1 MNLIAT
7 SRNLNQKRKGFY
19 LFTSGGSFM
28 MVLRSDMSRSWAD
41 DDPILYSNRGG
52 GFLFWTKTDLAHYI
66 IKPKREDADS
76 GWLFSSFKWW
86 GWVGGGWERKV
97 SESENRL
104 AEIWQRR
111 KESKPTLCVCV
122 FLSLPV
128 KFYSFWVELAVG
140 SAPFVFCPL
149 GFGFWWVMLP
159 VLAVKDFFC
168 WAVNTICCIWAWIF
182 WVGLRVKHS

>member
-1 MNLIAT
+1 MKFRLNLIGT

-104 AEIWQRR
+104 AETWQRR
-111 KESKPTLCVCV
+111 KESKPTVCV
-122 FLSLPV
+122 RISFATCKILFLLSWASCGLC
-128 KFYSFWVELAVG
+128 S
-140 SAPFVFCPL
+140 FVFCPPC
-149 GFGFWWVMLP
+149 FGFWWVMLP
-159 VLAVKDFFC
+159 VLAVKEIFFLGC
-168 WAVNTICCIWAWIF
+168 QNNLLYLGLNLLGWAT
-182 WVGLRVKHS
+182 S